1 MAIISNGTTIASGGS
16 LSVSASPPN
25 TLGAIGSY
33 AILTINNSSQWAQSA
48 GTTMSGSSLRY
59 SNCMGENYGS
69 APSGTWR
76 LMGQTSAQQGVGEQG
91 TSVWIRI
98 S

>member
-16 LSVSASPPN
+16 LSVSASPPS
-25 TLGAIGSY
+25 TLGAVGTY
-33 AILTINNSSQWAQSA
+33 AILTIDNSNNWGQSQGATFA
-48 GTTMSGSSLRY
+48 GSGMRY
-59 SNCMGENYGS
+59 SNCMGTGFS
-69 APSGTWR
+69 GTPSGTWR
-76 LMGQTSAQQGVGEQG
+76 LMGRTGAGAGVYEQA

>member
-16 LSVSASPPN
+16 LSVSANPPS
-25 TLGAIGSY
+25 TGGVVGSY
-33 AILTINNSSQWAQSA
+33 LFARCVPAVNKDLGDTL
-48 GTTMSGSSLRY
+48 SGSDIRPC
-59 SNCMGENYGS
+59 NAQGGPTGT

-76 LMGQTSAQQGVGEQG
+76 MMGRVNGDNNASSSTSF
-91 TSVWIRI
+91 IRI